1 MCGRFTL
8 SLNAEDLQAAFPEIE
23 LPPQYAPRYN
33 IAPSQP
39 VAAIA
44 LNALGKPVLQ
54 HFLWGL
60 VPVWAKDVSIANKLI
75 NARAETLAEKPSFRT
90 AFKKRR
96 CLVLAD
102 GFYEWQ
108 SLPNSKSKTPMYIQ
122 MQDGSPFTIAGL
134 WESWKSPEGDQ
145 LQTCTLITTT
155 PNSLMAEIHNRMP
168 VIIPAERRADWLSPT
183 STSLTLEPLLSPYPA
198 HAMQAYPV
206 SPYVNSPFNEGARCV
221 MREDSLQQ

>member
-8 SLNAEDLQAAFPEIE
+8 SLNAEDLQATFPEIE

-60 VPVWAKDVSIANKLI
+60 VPTWAKDISIANKLI
-75 NARAETLAEKPSFRT
+75 NARAETLHEKPSFRT

-102 GFYEWQ
+102 GFYEW
-108 SLPNSKSKTPMYIQ
+108 KSQPKVKDKTPMYIQ
-122 MQDGSPFTIAGL
+122 MSDGSPFTMGGL

-145 LQTCTLITTT
+145 LLTCTLITTT
-155 PNSLMAEIHNRMP
+155 PNELMADIHNRMP

-183 STSLTLEPLLSPYPA
+183 STSLTLEPLLTPYPA
-198 HAMQAYPV
+198 HAMQAYAV
-206 SPYVNSPFNEGARCV
+206 SSYVNSPFNEGARCV
-221 MREDSLQQ
+221 LRES